1 LVSQPANTEW
11 KLAQISVRGK
21 SFSRGIFAFDHRP
34 AARGRRS
41 SRGMKKSMFAMLSL
55 IGWSLELIQTGC
67 CIMISSALAPVGP
80 LPLAWSLEPGFGL
93 EFLAVEAVDLAE
105 TKVPLAADVEWATV
119 SGGVRGQFSVSNV
132 GDFAISLREI
142 RLKFALQASPRVE
155 MIFVQSP
162 AMTGNV
168 GLRKASGEQRSAGLM
183 GWTDRRGTAAALAGF
198 LDHADAATHLVSR
211 STGEGGWEFVAVVSR
226 EGLDLDPG
234 ATLSLPPFAV
244 MTGRK
249 LSVLLR
255 DYADEVSQLME
266 ARTGKPPESGWCSW
280 YHFYG
285 KETFEDVG
293 ASAAELARLPLVET
307 LRTIQIDDGWN
318 REPTGNLPD
327 AWGDWEPHAEKF
339 PGGMAGAAR
348 RIHDL
353 GFRAGLWLAP
363 FAVAKNSRFF
373 REHPEWLLQQRDP
386 QSGDL
391 SPAPSSDNPEIF
403 SLDCT
408 HPGALAWLRATF
420 RRVFAE
426 WNFDYVK
433 IDFLHHGA
441 RQGVV
446 RHDAAATSVEAYRRG
461 LQAINDEA
469 GEGKFILACGAPLLP
484 SVGLVDGMRVGPD
497 VAGRWLF
504 DPGWPEWP
512 MGNCCVRAAGLTS
525 LWSQWMHGRLWQN
538 DPDCLLARSE
548 TTEHERNAMER
559 LEAETAR
566 TNPDYLATPLGL
578 TPEEAGL
585 WTRLVW
591 MSGGMALLSEV
602 WGKLPPDRQALLA
615 RCFPGHG
622 RDVRLLDWY
631 ESTSVLALVAEGQPL
646 MVGLFNFGDVPVCP
660 VIPACELTLP
670 NDWQLTERWNGE
682 VFAGSGET
690 VVFPEIPPHAGRIWE
705 ASS

>member
-1 LVSQPANTEW
+1 MLNLIAWSFEFTKPTLNTMT
-11 KLAQISVRGK
+11 S
-21 SFSRGIFAFDHRP
+21 
-34 AARGRRS
+34 
-41 SRGMKKSMFAMLSL
+41 
-55 IGWSLELIQTGC
+55 T
-67 CIMISSALAPVGP
+67 ALAPVGP
-80 LPLAWSLEPGFGL
+80 LPLAWSLESGFGL
-93 EFLAVEAVDLAE
+93 EFLGVEALDSFGTV
-105 TKVPLAADVEWATV
+105 VPLDVEADWAKV
-119 SGGVRGQFSVSNV
+119 SRGVRGRFSVCNHN
-132 GDFAISLREI
+132 ALARPLREI
-142 RLKFALQASPRVE
+142 RLKFLLNSSPGVDR
-155 MIFVQSP
+155 IFVQSS

-168 GLRKASGEQRSAGLM
+168 GLRPAGGELRSAGLM
-183 GWTDRRGTAAALAGF
+183 GWTDRGGTAAALAGF

-211 STGEGGWEFVAVVSR
+211 STGGGGWEFVAVVSR
-226 EGLDLDPG
+226 EGLDLKPG

-255 DYADEVSQLME
+255 DYADEVRVATG
-266 ARTGKPPESGWCSW
+266 ARIRKPAESGWCSW

-285 KETFEDVG
+285 KETFADIVS
-293 ASAAELARLPLVET
+293 SAEELARLPWAES

-318 REPTGNLPD
+318 REPAGNYPD
-327 AWGDWEPHAEKF
+327 AWGDWQPHAEKF
-339 PGGMAGAAR
+339 PDGMAEASR

-433 IDFLHHGA
+433 IDFLYHGA

-469 GEGKFILACGAPLLP
+469 EAGKFILACGAPLLP

-512 MGNCCVRAAGLTS
+512 MGNCCVRAAGLAS
-525 LWSQWMHGRLWQN
+525 LWSQWMHERFWQN
-538 DPDCLLARSE
+538 DPDCLLVRDE
-548 TTEHERNAMER
+548 TTKQERDWLAR
-559 LEAETAR
+559 LESQIALT
-566 TNPDYLATPLGL
+566 TPDFVATPLGL
-578 TPEEAGL
+578 TADEAGL

-591 MSGGMALLSEV
+591 MAGGMALVSEV
-602 WGKLPPDRQALLA
+602 WGTLPADRQALLA
-615 RCFPGHG
+615 RCFPRHG
-622 RDVRLLDWY
+622 RPTRLLDWY
-631 ESTSVLALVAEGQPL
+631 ASDKVFALVAEDRPL
-646 MVGLFNFGDVPVCP
+646 LLGLFNFGDVPVRP
-660 VIPACELTLP
+660 VIPARDLHLP
-670 NDWQLTERWNGE
+670 HDWNLTEKWTGE

-690 VVFPEIPPHAGRIWE
+690 VVFPEIPPHAGCIWE
-705 ASS
+705 A